1 MVQFG
6 FGGFGCV
13 PRSKTL
19 TAAHPDF
26 DNDIYIVQQDVI
38 SDVSKYDPK
47 HRTVNYLSAF
57 VLTTYI
63 KPNSLLIGSVTAK
76 DNKKSEM
83 EPFLG
88 TWKIEKSESFDEI
101 MERLGVN
108 FITRKA
114 GSKMKPHWIV
124 KDLGDGRYL
133 MRSESIIKTTEFTFR
148 IGEEFQEKTPD
159 GREVMSTITFDGGV
173 MKQVQVGEGKT
184 TYIERSISGNT
195 LTTIVKV
202 DELVIDCLDG
212 FKLIHNIRKHRPLM
226 KSSIGRFSRSTRLI
240 K

>member
-1 MVQFG
+1 
-6 FGGFGCV
+6 
-13 PRSKTL
+13 
-19 TAAHPDF
+19 
-26 DNDIYIVQQDVI
+26 
-38 SDVSKYDPK
+38 
-47 HRTVNYLSAF
+47 
-57 VLTTYI
+57 
-63 KPNSLLIGSVTAK
+63 
-76 DNKKSEM
+76 M

-88 TWKIEKSESFDEI
+88 TWKIEKSEGFDDI

-114 GSKMKPHWIV
+114 GNKMKPNWIV

-159 GREVMSTITFDGGV
+159 GREVMSTITFDGSV
-173 MKQVQVGEGKT
+173 MKQVQVGEKKT

-202 DELVIDCLDG
+202 DELVC
-212 FKLIHNIRKHRPLM
+212 
-226 KSSIGRFSRSTRLI
+226 TRVYT
-240 K
+240 KEA